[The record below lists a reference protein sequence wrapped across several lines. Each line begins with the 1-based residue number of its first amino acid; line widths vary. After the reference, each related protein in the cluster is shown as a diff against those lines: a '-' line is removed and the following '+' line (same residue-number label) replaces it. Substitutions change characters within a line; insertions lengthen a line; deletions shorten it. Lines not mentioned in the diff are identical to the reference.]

1 MTRMGT
7 IMNMECE
14 FEIYRGDGVD
24 RIYCISA
31 IRIPPPFP
39 ALAPE
44 MSSLFF
50 GLRVHCVHW
59 ESFSVPESTGNP
71 LRGVSVFVVLLLSH
85 VRQFVTPWTGACQ
98 APLSFTVFWSLL
110 KLSNHL
116 ILYCPYL
123 LLPNLSQHQGLLQWV
138 NCSYLMAKVLELQ
151 LQHQSFQW
159 IFRADLL

>member
-50 GLRVHCVHW
+50 GQEEV
-59 ESFSVPESTGNP
+59 
-71 LRGVSVFVVLLLSH
+71 
-85 VRQFVTPWTGACQ
+85 GAIEDEM
-98 APLSFTVFWSLL
+98 V
-110 KLSNHL
+110 
-116 ILYCPYL
+116 
-123 LLPNLSQHQGLLQWV
+123 G
-138 NCSYLMAKVLELQ
+138 
-151 LQHQSFQW
+151 
-159 IFRADLL
+159 